1 MLFKKSPLNNSL
13 NMYNFLFEEWDR
25 ESFSDSSIEEIVFK
39 KNKIKLTFQE
49 DLREHIVNLFVTD
62 SLEINGKVY
71 YREIKFLDNLI
82 GVEEMKKSISLLGNK
97 NNVEKQEIEI
107 YVNFLKANKI
117 LC

>member
-1 MLFKKSPLNNSL
+1 
-13 NMYNFLFEEWDR
+13 MYNFLFEEWDR

-71 YREIKFLDNLI
+71 YREIKFSDNLI

-117 LC
+117 L